1 MIANYKYGIQAH
13 PTVVNSFINM
23 RVLSLIVL
31 VLVVSGCG
39 LTSKKYEE
47 QTGRVMHEI
56 HDKPLP
62 HTLIVALWK
71 GKEVTG
77 NSESSVCYHVE
88 NTIADDKGY
97 FTIPEWREPGRYDDL
112 KDKTIHVVAYRKR
125 YRTSELTSEIL
136 TDKNFIYYLA
146 KPRNTDNVDEARE
159 NRLRYLQELVGRT
172 SCDLKGESRVNLQP
186 MYEAVVEEAE
196 QLAKTEKDQS
206 IVQRLKAW
214 LSYVTKPDEDG

>member
-1 MIANYKYGIQAH
+1 LLIILA
-13 PTVVNSFINM
+13 TVI
-23 RVLSLIVL
+23 
-31 VLVVSGCG
+31 SGCG
-39 LTSKKYEE
+39 LTGKKYQE

-71 GKEVTG
+71 GKEAEG
-77 NSESSVCYHVE
+77 NSESTVCYHVE
-88 NTIADDKGY
+88 NTTADDKGY

-146 KPRNTDNVDEARE
+146 KPRSTDNMEEARGK
-159 NRLRYLQELVGRT
+159 RLRYLQELVGRT

-196 QLAKTEKDQS
+196 QLAETEKDRS

-214 LSYVTKPDEDG
+214 LSYVTKPEEES